1 MTIDELKAN
10 AAEVARELAEAGGE
24 LPEDLRKRFIAIRAE
39 LFERGVFDPVLAR
52 FDTVTVPRASTA
64 EIAEELKLLAERL

>member
-1 MTIDELKAN
+1 MYPRT
-10 AAEVARELAEAGGE
+10 RELSEAGGE